1 MQALEL
7 TAQHLALALAIGFL
21 VGIER
26 GWKQRGEEPG
36 ARAAGLR
43 TYALSG
49 LLGGASGLLGLEL
62 GAFAFSSLA
71 LVFGATFLAF
81 KLREA
86 NAVDDRSATGA
97 IAGLVT
103 FALGALAMVAQPS
116 VVAGAG
122 VAAVAVLAFKESL
135 HSWLG
140 RLTWEEVRSALLVL
154 AMTLI
159 VLPVLPDRP
168 VDPLGL
174 VNPHELWMLTILIAA
189 ASFLG
194 YIAVRV
200 FGEQRGLL
208 IGAAAGA
215 LVSST
220 VVTAELARQVG
231 SRKVK
236 PKDAAAASSCANV
249 AMLARVSALCAVVAP
264 TALAQVWVPLL
275 VAGILA
281 TLTMAVLI
289 RMSGGQG
296 GIGGASSLQS
306 PLNLKAVLRFGAI
319 LSILLILV
327 RLLTLK
333 AGQGA
338 VLPLAVVSGLL
349 DVDAVVIAMG
359 RVVGLNVTP
368 QLAGDAILLAIL
380 ADTGFKVAI
389 AWMIGGSALGVPYG
403 VSCVVVASAAAAARF
418 WPI

>member
-7 TAQHLALALAIGFL
+7 TAQRLALALAIGFL

-62 GAFAFSSLA
+62 GALAFSSLA

-103 FALGALAMVAQPS
+103 FSLGALAMVAPPM
-116 VVAGAG
+116 VVAGAA

-140 RLTWEEVRSALLVL
+140 QLTWEEVRSALLVL

-200 FGEQRGLL
+200 FGEQRGHLV
-208 IGAAAGA
+208 AAAVGA

-231 SRKVK
+231 ARTVK
-236 PKDAAAASSCANV
+236 PKDAAAASACANV

-296 GIGGASSLQS
+296 GIGAGSSLQS
-306 PLNLKAVLRFGAI
+306 PLDLKAVLRFGAI

-333 AGQGA
+333 VGQGA
-338 VLPLAVVSGLL
+338 VLPLAVISGLL
-349 DVDAVVIAMG
+349 DVDAVVLSMG
-359 RVVGLNVTP
+359 RVVGLNVTA

-389 AWMIGGSALGVPYG
+389 AWMVGGSALGVPYG
-403 VSCVVVASAAAAARF
+403 ASCVVVASAAAAARF
-418 WPI
+418 WSI